1 MEWGERVEYSGEE
14 AGVSG
19 DAPTLSTTTRAR
31 DPRSRASGRLPP
43 PYTRS
48 ASLGFTPSRDPL
60 TRRLLWPS
68 ARACRRNHMTL
79 GRA

>member
-1 MEWGERVEYSGEE
+1 MEWSERVEYSGEE

-19 DAPTLSTTTRAR
+19 NAPTLCTTTRAR
-31 DPRSRASGRLPP
+31 DPRARASGRLPP

-48 ASLGFTPSRDPL
+48 TSPGVTPSRDPS

-68 ARACRRNHMTL
+68 AKACRRNHMTL